1 MASAGLKRWGCT
13 VLTGLL
19 RAHDALTQLSFRCA
33 IVAVAYLTL
42 VLAWEVFAR
51 YVLQKPSGWA
61 PDTASLSF
69 ALSIFLA
76 APYLSKNFGHVSMD
90 AIIKAVPQQ
99 MALWMQRLVYLA
111 AALICF
117 VSAYFGYLEFVRL
130 YTRGVKMI
138 AVTSMPKWWLMLA
151 IVYALASMGIHFLR
165 HFCSLCWHRV
175 APADKG

>member
-117 VSAYFGYLEFVRL
+117 VSAYFGYLVFVRL
-130 YTRGVKMI
+130 YTLGVEII
-138 AVTSMPKWWLMLA
+138 AFTSIPICWFMLFLFYYYA
-151 IVYALASMGIHFLR
+151 ILF
-165 HFCSLCWHRV
+165 
-175 APADKG
+175 